1 MAKQEKKPKATDVL
15 IKTKKPS
22 FPVNIP
28 NPSIPVRTQAKKDS
42 TSSNAMGQSGTF
54 LQNVSV
60 RPTRAQ
66 TAMHDV
72 KTLHKHLSDPIKNE
86 IKSKKGLK
94 KTPGVLSGTIA
105 AGMVGS
111 APQLHAAPALA
122 NVISGQIGYNKNR
135 RAILGRK
142 WGLEDTKAAA
152 NRERSKGLSESDST
166 LAVQGKLPAASTAG
180 RDTPLPSSDGILK
193 NVANKVLDF
202 IKR

>member
-28 NPSIPVRTQAKKDS
+28 KPSIPVRTQAKKDS
-42 TSSNAMGQSGTF
+42 TSSNAMGKSGTF
-54 LQNVSV
+54 LQNVNV

-72 KTLHKHLSDPIKNE
+72 KTFHKQTASDLKE
-86 IKSKKGLK
+86 ALKSKNVVEKVGAAVYIPTSGVMHATMPLAMS
-94 KTPGVLSGTIA
+94 TPSLF
-105 AGMVGS
+105 
-111 APQLHAAPALA
+111 
-122 NVISGQIGYNKNR
+122 NVISGQARYNKNK
-135 RAILGRK
+135 RA
-142 WGLEDTKAAA
+142 GLERNFGVPNVAA

>member
-1 MAKQEKKPKATDVL
+1 MA
-15 IKTKKPS
+15 TKKEKEIIMKTRKPGL
-22 FPVNIP
+22 PVNIP
-28 NPSIPVRTQAKKDS
+28 KPSIPQGP
-42 TSSNAMGQSGTF
+42 NAMGKSGTF

-72 KTLHKHLSDPIKNE
+72 KTLHKEMSGRAKELA
-86 IKSKKGLK
+86 KSKKKSDKIAGIGA
-94 KTPGVLSGTIA
+94 GVIA
-105 AGMVGS
+105 AGQVAV
-111 APQLHAAPALA
+111 APGLHAAPALA

-135 RAILGRK
+135 RAMFGREVP
-142 WGLEDTKAAA
+142 LENTNVAA

-180 RDTPLPSSDGILK
+180 RDTPLPSSDSILK
-193 NVANKVLDF
+193 NAANKVLDF